1 MRHLVTALERWRL
14 IRVWTFRG
22 PTWRGAILALAVFAV
37 AVAAFL
43 RTVHPYLAV
52 TERLPTTVLV
62 VEGWLPDFAL
72 QAALDEFRRGGYREI
87 WVTGGPLEKG
97 SPLFEHRTHAEL
109 GRVVLEKLGAPP
121 GVVRAVPAPK
131 VQKDRTF
138 ASAVALRHWW
148 RQQPNPAPAFNVL
161 STDAHARRTRLLFAK
176 AFGDA
181 SRIGIIATPDERY
194 DGARWWRSSDGV
206 RTVLSELIAYAYAS
220 IFASLADD
228 LTEPAAPAGA
238 K

>member
-1 MRHLVTALERWRL
+1 LSHLGTALERWKL
-14 IRVWTFRG
+14 IRTWTFRG
-22 PTWRGAILALAVFAV
+22 PTWRGALLALAVFAFAGV
-37 AVAAFL
+37 AVLPAI
-43 RTVHPYLAV
+43 HPYLAV
-52 TERLPTTVLV
+52 TDRLQTSVLV

-72 QAALDEFRRGGYREI
+72 QAALDEFHRGGYREI
-87 WVTGGPLEKG
+87 WVTGGPLERG

-109 GRVVLEKLGAPP
+109 GRVILEKLGAPP

-138 ASAVALRHWW
+138 ASAVALRKWW

-206 RTVLSELIAYAYAS
+206 RTVLSELIAYTYAR

-228 LTEPAAPAGA
+228 LVEPAAPAGA